1 MLHCELACIQVA
13 TALLCSSFSGWLGFC
28 FDTDGAL
35 SLTSCMDRSHNR
47 LNGGCE
53 W

>member
-1 MLHCELACIQVA
+1 MLQCELACIQVT
-13 TALLCSSFSGWLGFC
+13 TALLCSSSSGWLGLC

-35 SLTSCMDRSHNR
+35 SLMPCTTRSHG